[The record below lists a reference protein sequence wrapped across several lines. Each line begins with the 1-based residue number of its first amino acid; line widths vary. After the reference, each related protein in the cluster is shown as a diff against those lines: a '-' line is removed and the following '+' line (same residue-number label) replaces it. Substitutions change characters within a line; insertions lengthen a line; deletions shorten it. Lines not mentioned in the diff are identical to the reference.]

1 MHITGQVPYNKDC
14 FVLSLLPVFCLF
26 LLPKILKIDAKKR
39 GTPTMRNVGVE
50 SQLLSRQ
57 LLLSTVITSLLFF
70 AFFCLLRLIKYFSFH
85 PRWCQPREKMHRGL
99 EQHRSCPNSKSVAAV
114 TRACPL
120 RVNSTRGRRKRT
132 EGLVPAAT
140 RHTANGC
147 EPSRP
152 TLLYSRSLL
161 PHFCVHIT
169 VYAKRD

>member
-70 AFFCLLRLIKYFSFH
+70 PFFLSSASHKIF
-85 PRWCQPREKMHRGL
+85 
-99 EQHRSCPNSKSVAAV
+99 
-114 TRACPL
+114 
-120 RVNSTRGRRKRT
+120 
-132 EGLVPAAT
+132 LVPP
-140 RHTANGC
+140 
-147 EPSRP
+147 EVMP
-152 TLLYSRSLL
+152 
-161 PHFCVHIT
+161 
-169 VYAKRD
+169 AKGENA